1 MARRRTIF
9 FCNECGAD
17 SPAWSGRCPSC
28 GAWNTLVEEVI
39 QEARGGQGPAG
50 RRPPEPVAVGSIP
63 EESGTRLSSGISELD
78 RVLGGGLFQG
88 SVNLVGGEP
97 GIGKSTLMVQ
107 LAASLARSGE
117 KVLYATGEESAEQVA
132 GRARRTSSSE
142 EGILVLPVTLL
153 EDILESAASTGA
165 TVLIVDSIQ
174 TIWSGDLSSAPGSVA
189 QVRHCASRLVSYA
202 KPAGVTS
209 FVVGHVTKD
218 GSLAGPKVL
227 EHLVDSVI
235 TFEGDTSHAH
245 RLLRAVKNRFGSTNE
260 IGVFEMT
267 SAGLRGVSEA
277 SGYFLS
283 RRGAGVSGSAVC
295 AVLEGTRPFLVEIQA
310 LVTATRY
317 GFPQRSSSGLD
328 SRRLPLL
335 LAVLEKRCGLE
346 LGTQDVYVNVAG
358 GASLSDPGADLGI
371 CLAVAS
377 SRLEKPLPA
386 GVAVC
391 AEVGLGG
398 ELRPA
403 GSFER
408 RLREASAL
416 GFPSVAGSSE
426 DCVSSRSPACAGYS
440 TLRECLDDLLS
451 RGSCGGGVFP

>member
-1 MARRRTIF
+1 M
-9 FCNECGAD
+9 
-17 SPAWSGRCPSC
+17 S
-28 GAWNTLVEEVI
+28 
-39 QEARGGQGPAG
+39 
-50 RRPPEPVAVGSIP
+50 SIP
-63 EESGTRLSSGISELD
+63 EQSGERKASGIPELD
-78 RVLGGGLFQG
+78 RVLGGGLFKG

-107 LAASLARSGE
+107 LAASLARAGE

-142 EGILVLPVTLL
+142 DGVLVLSATSL
-153 EDILESAASTGA
+153 EDIVSSAAGTGA
-165 TVLIVDSIQ
+165 TVLVVDSIQ
-174 TIWSGDLSSAPGSVA
+174 TIHSDDLSSAPGSVA
-189 QVRHCASRLVSYA
+189 QVRHCASRLISFA
-202 KPAGVTS
+202 KPAGVTG

-235 TFEGDTSHAH
+235 TFEGDSTHAH

-267 SAGLRGVSEA
+267 SAGLRGVAEA
-277 SGYFLS
+277 SAYFLS
-283 RRGAGVSGSAVC
+283 KRSAGVSGSAICV
-295 AVLEGTRPFLVEIQA
+295 VLEGTRPFMVEIQA
-310 LVTATRY
+310 LVTSTRY

-346 LGTQDVYVNVAG
+346 LGSQDVYVNVAG

-377 SRLEKPLPA
+377 SRLEKPVPA
-386 GVAVC
+386 DVAVC

-416 GFPSVAGSSE
+416 GFSAVAGSSE
-426 DCVSSRSPACAGYS
+426 DCVSSQTCACAGYS
-440 TLRECLDDLLS
+440 TLRECLDDLLA
-451 RGSCGGGVFP
+451 RGSSVGGRFP

>member
-1 MARRRTIF
+1 MTRRRTTF
-9 FCNECGAD
+9 VCNACGAD
-17 SPAWSGRCPSC
+17 SPSWSGRCSSC
-28 GAWNTLVEEVI
+28 GAWNTLVEEVVS
-39 QEARGGQGPAG
+39 ETVSSRGRTGGPPVPAPISSIGEQAG
-50 RRPPEPVAVGSIP
+50 ERV
-63 EESGTRLSSGISELD
+63 ESGIPELD
-78 RVLGGGLFQG
+78 RVLGGGIFKG
-88 SVNLVGGEP
+88 SVNLLGGEP

-107 LAASLARSGE
+107 LAASLARKGE
-117 KVLYATGEESAEQVA
+117 KVLYATGEESSEQVA
-132 GRARRTSSSE
+132 SRARRTDSVD
-142 EGILVLPVTLL
+142 EGVLVLSATLL
-153 EDILESAASTGA
+153 EDILASASKAGA
-165 TVLIVDSIQ
+165 TVLVVDSIQ
-174 TIWSGDLSSAPGSVA
+174 TIHSEELASAPGSVA
-189 QVRHCASRLVSYA
+189 QVRHCAGRLISFA
-202 KPAGVTS
+202 KPLGMTS
-209 FVVGHVTKD
+209 LVVGHVTKD

-235 TFEGDTSHAH
+235 SFEGDSSHAH

-267 SAGLRGVSEA
+267 SGGLSGVAEA
-277 SGYFLS
+277 SAYFLS
-283 RRGAGVSGSAVC
+283 RRSASVTGSVVAV
-295 AVLEGTRPFLVEIQA
+295 VLEGTRPFLVEIQA
-310 LVTATRY
+310 LTSPTRY

-328 SRRLPLL
+328 SKKLPLL

-346 LGTQDVYVNVAG
+346 LGSQDVYVNVAG

-377 SRLEKPLPA
+377 SRLEKPVPP

-408 RLREASAL
+408 RLREAAAL
-416 GFPSVAGSSE
+416 GFTSVAGCSE
-426 DCVSSRSPACAGYS
+426 DCVSSQPCSCAGYS

-451 RGSCGGGVFP
+451 RAPRGGGRFP

>member
-1 MARRRTIF
+1 MPRRRTAF
-9 FCNECGAD
+9 VCNSCGAD
-17 SPAWSGRCPSC
+17 TPAWGGRCPSC
-28 GAWNTLVEEVI
+28 GAWNTLVEEI
-39 QEARGGQGPAG
+39 ISELPPARRRGAGDQPVPA
-50 RRPPEPVAVGSIP
+50 PVSAISEQAGERI
-63 EESGTRLSSGISELD
+63 TSGIPELD
-78 RVLGGGLFQG
+78 RVLGGGLFKG
-88 SVNLVGGEP
+88 SVNLIGGEP

-107 LAASLARSGE
+107 LAASLARAGE
-117 KVLYATGEESAEQVA
+117 KVLYATGEESAGQVA
-132 GRARRTSSSE
+132 NRARRTESVDD
-142 EGILVLPVTLL
+142 GVLVLSATLL
-153 EDILESAASTGA
+153 EDILTSAATTGA
-165 TVLIVDSIQ
+165 SVLIVDSIQ
-174 TIWSGDLSSAPGSVA
+174 TIHSDELSSSPGSVA
-189 QVRHCASRLVSYA
+189 QVRHCAGKLISYA

-209 FVVGHVTKD
+209 LVVGHVTKD

-235 TFEGDTSHAH
+235 TFEGDSSHAH
-245 RLLRAVKNRFGSTNE
+245 RLLRAAKNRFGSTNE

-267 SAGLRGVSEA
+267 SSGLKGVAEA
-277 SGYFLS
+277 SAYFLS
-283 RRGAGVSGSAVC
+283 KRSTSVSGSAVC
-295 AVLEGTRPFLVEIQA
+295 VVLEGTRPFLVEIQA
-310 LVTATRY
+310 LTTPTRY

-346 LGTQDVYVNVAG
+346 LGSQDVYVNVAG

-377 SRLEKPLPA
+377 SRLDKPVPV

-416 GFPSVAGSSE
+416 GFSSVAGSSE
-426 DCVSSRSPACAGYS
+426 DCVFPQPCACAGFS
-440 TLRECLDDLLS
+440 TLRGCLDDLLS
-451 RGSCGGGVFP
+451 QASCGGGRFP